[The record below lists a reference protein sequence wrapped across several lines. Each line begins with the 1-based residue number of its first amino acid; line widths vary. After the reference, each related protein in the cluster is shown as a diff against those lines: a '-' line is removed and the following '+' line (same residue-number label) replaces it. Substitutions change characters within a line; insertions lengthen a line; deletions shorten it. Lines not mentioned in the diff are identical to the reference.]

1 MLAIIR
7 EVGHSWALRQDSYL
21 WSVSF
26 KGRIK
31 LEGVCPTWSVLIR
44 EGADGL

>member
-7 EVGHSWALRQDSYL
+7 EVGHSWAFR
-21 WSVSF
+21 
-26 KGRIK
+26 GRIK
-31 LEGVCPTWSVLIR
+31 LEGVYPTWSVLIR